1 MKANLKKLP
10 KLFLSAFLISAV
22 TFGGGYV
29 IVTFFKKKYVD
40 EYKWIDEKEM
50 LDLIAI
56 AQASPGAI
64 AVNGAIITGYKIC
77 GVLGAAVAVLAT
89 ILPPVIII
97 AAVSAAYNAFKDNR
111 VVAAMLQG
119 MQAGVA
125 AVIASVSYDMAVDV
139 FKEKSPSSI
148 IIMAGAFAA
157 SCFFNVNAVYIV
169 LACIAIGIC
178 KALWQRRRKKN
189 DLS

>member
-1 MKANLKKLP
+1 M
-10 KLFLSAFLISAV
+10 ISAV

-89 ILPPVIII
+89 ILPPFIII

>member
-10 KLFLSAFLISAV
+10 KLFLSSFLISAV

-89 ILPPVIII
+89 ILSPFIII

-139 FKEKSPSSI
+139 FKEKSSSSI

>member
-1 MKANLKKLP
+1 MR
-10 KLFLSAFLISAV
+10 S
-22 TFGGGYV
+22 
-29 IVTFFKKKYVD
+29 
-40 EYKWIDEKEM
+40 EKEM

-89 ILPPVIII
+89 ILPPFIII
-97 AAVSAAYNAFKDNR
+97 AAVAAAYNAFKDNR

-178 KALWQRRRKKN
+178 KALWQRRHKKN

>member
-10 KLFLSAFLISAV
+10 KLFLSSFLISAV

-89 ILPPVIII
+89 ILPPFIII
-97 AAVSAAYNAFKDNR
+97 AAVSVAYNAFKDNR

-189 DLS
+189 DLF

>member
-10 KLFLSAFLISAV
+10 KLFLSSFLISAV

-89 ILPPVIII
+89 ILPPFIII

-111 VVAAMLQG
+111 V
-119 MQAGVA
+119 

>member
-10 KLFLSAFLISAV
+10 KLFLSSFLISAV

-89 ILPPVIII
+89 ILPPFIII

-111 VVAAMLQG
+111 
-119 MQAGVA
+119 
-125 AVIASVSYDMAVDV
+125 
-139 FKEKSPSSI
+139 
-148 IIMAGAFAA
+148 
-157 SCFFNVNAVYIV
+157 V

>member
-1 MKANLKKLP
+1 
-10 KLFLSAFLISAV
+10 
-22 TFGGGYV
+22 
-29 IVTFFKKKYVD
+29 
-40 EYKWIDEKEM
+40 
-50 LDLIAI
+50 
-56 AQASPGAI
+56 
-64 AVNGAIITGYKIC
+64 
-77 GVLGAAVAVLAT
+77 
-89 ILPPVIII
+89 
-97 AAVSAAYNAFKDNR
+97 
-111 VVAAMLQG
+111 
-119 MQAGVA
+119 
-125 AVIASVSYDMAVDV
+125 MAVDV

>member
-1 MKANLKKLP
+1 MKENYKKLP
-10 KLFLSAFLISAV
+10 KLFLSAFVISAV

-77 GVLGAAVAVLAT
+77 GFLGAAVAVLAT
-89 ILPPVIII
+89 ILPPFIII
-97 AAVSAAYNAFKDNR
+97 AAVSAAYNAFRDNII
-111 VVAAMLQG
+111 VGSMLHG

-125 AVIASVSYDMAVDV
+125 AVIASVSYEMAVDI
-139 FKEKSPSSI
+139 FKEKSTLSVL
-148 IIMAGAFAA
+148 IMAGAFAA
-157 SCFFNVNAVYIV
+157 SCFFNVNVVYIV
-169 LACIAIGIC
+169 LACIAIGVC
-178 KALWQRRRKKN
+178 RALWQRRRKKN
-189 DLS
+189 GLS

>member
-10 KLFLSAFLISAV
+10 KLFLSSFLISAV

-89 ILPPVIII
+89 ILPPFIII
-97 AAVSAAYNAFKDNR
+97 VAVSAAYNAFKDNR

>member
-77 GVLGAAVAVLAT
+77 GVLGAVVAVLAT
-89 ILPPVIII
+89 ILPPFIII
-97 AAVSAAYNAFKDNR
+97 AAVSAAYN
-111 VVAAMLQG
+111 V
-119 MQAGVA
+119 
-125 AVIASVSYDMAVDV
+125 AVDV